1 MPAFLKNNLF
11 IGVVIALG
19 ICGSIASV
27 YLHYAH
33 PKIVEKIVEKPVDRI
48 VEKIVPAE
56 CPPTQTVRPVGK
68 LRPKTSTP
76 TQPTPGQTQFCE
88 GGNCAQS
95 SGQTGGVTAG
105 VFVDTPPLKL
115 TWAVRESVSDKPAD
129 FPYAQQVTVSVN
141 TLYTPVSLAITCDS
155 DIDEFSVYG
164 AMSNMTQGVS
174 KKRVAFFKYSSP
186 VLAPGEQLLIQIRA
200 KQPFLVKDVQRAK
213 IE

>member
-1 MPAFLKNNLF
+1 MDIGTIVNWIQVAIWVVAVGAFIVKVQRGEANMPAFLKNNLF

-95 SGQTGGVTAG
+95 SGQTGGVT
-105 VFVDTPPLKL
+105 
-115 TWAVRESVSDKPAD
+115 
-129 FPYAQQVTVSVN
+129 
-141 TLYTPVSLAITCDS
+141 
-155 DIDEFSVYG
+155 
-164 AMSNMTQGVS
+164 
-174 KKRVAFFKYSSP
+174 
-186 VLAPGEQLLIQIRA
+186 
-200 KQPFLVKDVQRAK
+200 
-213 IE
+213 